1 MKNILV
7 LTLVEKKTC
16 FALKTQDY
24 FTKAYAQSLLKKGLF
39 LALVVLFELMNAWQP
54 SVKYVTMSLKWATKN

>member
-7 LTLVEKKTC
+7 LTLVKKTC

-24 FTKAYAQSLLKKGLF
+24 FTEAYAQSLLKKGLF
-39 LALVVLFELMNAWQP
+39 LVLVVLFELSN
-54 SVKYVTMSLKWATKN
+54 T